1 MKVNFNQPFVNF
13 AGLAI
18 SERVNGVS
26 KLKTIRDVVAQ
37 TLFEGNWLMR
47 KAEVTAD
54 DKLAAYELSRR
65 IGEATD
71 AVTLTV
77 EEAAMI
83 KEAALTAL
91 NPGGYSQVVKLI
103 EGK

>member
-13 AGLAI
+13 AGVPI
-18 SERVNGVS
+18 SERVNGVLQ
-26 KLKTIRDVVAQ
+26 LKTIRDVVAQ

-54 DKLAAYELSRR
+54 DKMQAYELARR

-77 EEAAMI
+77 EEAAII
-83 KEAALTAL
+83 KEAVLVSL
-91 NPGGYSQVVKLI
+91 NPGGYAQVVKLI
-103 EGK
+103 EEK